1 MDDQRKETIFG
12 VWEDITMN
20 KGVHRVLSL
29 RALTWGE
36 VSLCIFAVPKEEANT
51 VAR

>member
-1 MDDQRKETIFG
+1 
-12 VWEDITMN
+12 MN
-20 KGVHRVLSL
+20 KEVHRVLSL

-51 VAR
+51 VVSWVGFI